1 MGALRPAAAEGTLRP
16 FARGRSDEGDRVLGD
31 ERIADFD
38 VPEVRKERGEAH
50 GEAFYLHST
59 FPPYNPFFSDHPAGA
74 RKGILVRDIAAR
86 RGQIQKS
93 ESRTAA

>member
-1 MGALRPAAAEGTLRP
+1 MIGHTHDISLSAIYREPFVASSQLRFTKWSGEPANCGEA
-16 FARGRSDEGDRVLGD
+16 S
-31 ERIADFD
+31 
-38 VPEVRKERGEAH
+38 RGEAH

-59 FPPYNPFFSDHPAGA
+59 LPPYNPFFSDHPAGA